1 MTPDQERLGP
11 ENRTEHYLWKGM
23 FFSTLKDIIEAQN
36 KTYNWITLKFMIIC
50 LKDISEECFFVQC

>member
-1 MTPDQERLGP
+1 MQRQFLIKNKKIEKCDMTPDQERLGP

-36 KTYNWITLKFMIIC
+36 KTYN
-50 LKDISEECFFVQC
+50 